1 MPSSS
6 CNKFSISIDQ
16 VKKMCINWNKSIELL
31 CKKYW
36 PGPLTLVLE
45 MDNGWIGFRLPKH
58 KIPIELCNRFGDL
71 LALSSANFSGGTD
84 SISADQT
91 SSLDVDLILDG
102 GLSSDRPIP
111 STVIRIDKNKI
122 ERIREGCLTFKEI
135 EDYFYN
141 GLQD

>member
-1 MPSSS
+1 M
-6 CNKFSISIDQ
+6 
-16 VKKMCINWNKSIELL
+16 
-31 CKKYW
+31 
-36 PGPLTLVLE
+36 VLE
-45 MDNGWIGFRLPKH
+45 TDNGWIGFRLPKH
-58 KIPIELCNRFGDL
+58 KIPIELCNRFGNL

-84 SISADQT
+84 SISADQA

-111 STVIRIDKNKI
+111 STVIKIDKNKI